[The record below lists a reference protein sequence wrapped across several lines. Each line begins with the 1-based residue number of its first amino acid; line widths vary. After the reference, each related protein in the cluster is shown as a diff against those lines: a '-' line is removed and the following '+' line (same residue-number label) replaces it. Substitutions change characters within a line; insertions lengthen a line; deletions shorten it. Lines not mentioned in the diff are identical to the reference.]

1 MDARIRARRD
11 WKNTPFARWS
21 ATGGDWSMVHLQV
34 FGGRFERGALGVL
47 GAGVLCLYT
56 LGVGLFTIPAG
67 SPAPPLDE
75 PLARQADQRL
85 SVPEVSTRAA
95 SVSAGQVLPAP
106 EIVHRP
112 LLDRPPEVVAL
123 GEIESVSVG
132 LQVISASD
140 LDRQLAT
147 LDYSLGDIRRGFASV
162 PRMQLANLPPDLAQ
176 LNSVKQRKQL
186 FIKLMLPLIL
196 QANEKILAD
205 RNELLRLLNS
215 RGPLSREDEAWI
227 AALADR
233 YDANPSDRSDL
244 VGRVDVVP
252 PSLAI
257 AQAAEESGW
266 GTSRFAV
273 EANAVFGQWTFRK
286 GAGVVPERRDPG
298 KLHEVRSFE
307 GLRQSV
313 SAYMHNLNIHWAYK
327 EFRRVRREL
336 RNSSQALTGRSL
348 VGTLH
353 RYSER
358 GFEYIETIRTIM
370 RVNGLDAFDR
380 ARLQGLGRGGLG
392 T

>member
-21 ATGGDWSMVHLQV
+21 AAGDWSMAHLQV

-67 SPAPPLDE
+67 SPTPPLDE

-85 SVPEVSTRAA
+85 PVPEVSTLAA

-106 EIVHRP
+106 EIVPRP

-215 RGPLSREDEAWI
+215 QGPLSREDEAWV

-233 YDANPSDRSDL
+233 YDANPSDRSDF

-353 RYSER
+353 KYSER

>member
-1 MDARIRARRD
+1 MI
-11 WKNTPFARWS
+11 
-21 ATGGDWSMVHLQV
+21 HLQV

-47 GAGVLCLYT
+47 GAGVLCLYA
-56 LGVGLFTIPAG
+56 LGAGFFTIPAG

-85 SVPEVSTRAA
+85 PVPKVSTRAA

-112 LLDRPPEVVAL
+112 LLDRSPEVVAL

-132 LQVISASD
+132 LQVISATD

-147 LDYSLGDIRRGFASV
+147 LDYSLRDIRRGFASV

-215 RGPLSREDEAWI
+215 QGPLSREDEAWV

-298 KLHEVRSFE
+298 KRHEVRSFE

-336 RNSSQALTGRSL
+336 RSSSQALTGRSL

-353 RYSER
+353 KYSER

>member
-21 ATGGDWSMVHLQV
+21 AAGDWSMAHLQV

-85 SVPEVSTRAA
+85 PVPEVSTLAA

-106 EIVHRP
+106 EIVPRP

-215 RGPLSREDEAWI
+215 QGPLSREDEAWV

-233 YDANPSDRSDL
+233 YDANPSDRSDF

-353 RYSER
+353 KYSER

>member
-21 ATGGDWSMVHLQV
+21 AAGDWSMAHLQV

-85 SVPEVSTRAA
+85 PVPEVSTLAA

-106 EIVHRP
+106 EIVPRP

-215 RGPLSREDEAWI
+215 QGPLSREDEAWI

-233 YDANPSDRSDL
+233 YDANPSDCSDL

-353 RYSER
+353 KYSER

>member
-21 ATGGDWSMVHLQV
+21 AAGDWSMVHLQV

-85 SVPEVSTRAA
+85 PVPEVSTRAA

-215 RGPLSREDEAWI
+215 QGPLSREDEAWI

-233 YDANPSDRSDL
+233 YDANPSDCSDL

-336 RNSSQALTGRSL
+336 RDSSQALTGRSL

-353 RYSER
+353 KYSER

-380 ARLQGLGRGGLG
+380 ARLQDLGRSGLG

>member
-21 ATGGDWSMVHLQV
+21 AAGDWSMAHLQV

-85 SVPEVSTRAA
+85 PVPEVSTLAA

-106 EIVHRP
+106 EIVPRP

-162 PRMQLANLPPDLAQ
+162 PRMQLAKLPPDLAQ

-215 RGPLSREDEAWI
+215 QGPLSREDEAWV

-233 YDANPSDRSDL
+233 YDANPSDRSDF

-353 RYSER
+353 KYSER

>member
-1 MDARIRARRD
+1 MDARIRALRD
-11 WKNTPFARWS
+11 WKNTPFARWP
-21 ATGGDWSMVHLQV
+21 AAGNWSMAHLQV
-34 FGGRFERGALGVL
+34 LGGQFERGALGVL

-85 SVPEVSTRAA
+85 PVPEVSTRAA
-95 SVSAGQVLPAP
+95 SVSAGQVLPTP

-112 LLDRPPEVVAL
+112 LLDRPPEVVAF

-132 LQVISASD
+132 LQVISATD

-215 RGPLSREDEAWI
+215 QGPLSREDKAWI
-227 AALADR
+227 ATLADR

-298 KLHEVRSFE
+298 KRHEVRSFE

-336 RNSSQALTGRSL
+336 RSSSQALTGRSL

-353 RYSER
+353 KYSER